1 MIISSHF
8 LKGAHLIPLH
18 LDANKRFLSLTFAL
32 SSTLRFFSSPDI
44 SPPRMQQSL
53 FYTVLSVLPAQE
65 RRQLLSVPEQSEPL
79 MSLWGLHHYL
89 KNRLTQP

>member
-1 MIISSHF
+1 
-8 LKGAHLIPLH
+8 
-18 LDANKRFLSLTFAL
+18 
-32 SSTLRFFSSPDI
+32 
-44 SPPRMQQSL
+44 MQQSL